1 MRILA
6 GLTGLV
12 ALAAFSTV
20 PAMAECDW
28 MKTSQ
33 KKMSPVASTE
43 LPQTSLATNDLTDK
57 LVKTGQA
64 EALDT
69 PGEEPDTQQ

>member
-1 MRILA
+1 MRISA

-28 MKTSQ
+28 MKTSRTPAN
-33 KKMSPVASTE
+33 PVASIE
-43 LPQTSLATNDLTDK
+43 LPQASLATNDLTDD

-64 EALDT
+64 EAHDAAD
-69 PGEEPDTQQ
+69 EEPDTQQ

>member
-12 ALAAFSTV
+12 ALAAFSIA

-33 KKMSPVASTE
+33 TKMSPVASAE
-43 LPQTSLATNDLTDK
+43 LPQTSLATNDLTDE
-57 LVKTGQA
+57 LVKAGQA
-64 EALDT
+64 EARDL
-69 PGEEPDTQQ
+69 PGEKPDTQQ